1 MQQIIEPNFIWD
13 HIYIVVKDMLQSFPD
28 SNTAFVRPSII
39 KRRQNNLE
47 MLPGI
52 AQITA
57 SAVST
62 ASNMF
67 IEL

>member
-1 MQQIIEPNFIWD
+1 
-13 HIYIVVKDMLQSFPD
+13 MLQSFPD
-28 SNTAFVRPSII
+28 SNTAFVGPSII
-39 KRRQNNLE
+39 KSRQNNLE

-57 SAVST
+57 FAVST

>member
-1 MQQIIEPNFIWD
+1 MQQIRAKFHMGP
-13 HIYIVVKDMLQSFPD
+13 YIVVKDMLRFLIPD

-57 SAVST
+57 FAVST
-62 ASNMF
+62 ASNIF